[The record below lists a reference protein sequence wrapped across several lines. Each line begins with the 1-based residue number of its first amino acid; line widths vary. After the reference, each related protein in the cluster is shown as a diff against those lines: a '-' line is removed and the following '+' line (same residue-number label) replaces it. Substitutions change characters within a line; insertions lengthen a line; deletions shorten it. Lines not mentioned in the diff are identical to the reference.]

1 MLGLSRA
8 GSVFSLSLLEVS
20 QSELLTS
27 LRSFS
32 CGESPTPTMDL
43 AKVEPILFLQSH
55 AQLGVAAP
63 AIGMSCLGS
72 VFVLSVIETAWLGFL
87 LSPQSSSRPASC
99 ASAPGCIRPGSASPL
114 RSSGKTSSPA
124 LALDLLRLEPLLLP
138 RSYNRQDSA
147 MLLVGLSRLELVSFL
162 LVASM
167 SRLGLFLPT
176 RSLAQAGV
184 AVSVLGFSHIGPF
197 AFPRSSG
204 QTGPVTSACSQA
216 CSGSPLPA
224 LNFVCSELLLL
235 LRSSGRLSLSLPA
248 SNHCKAGPAVL
259 LQSYASSGPVPSV
272 FGFGKLG
279 LLLFAPDPSHC
290 GFLAPV
296 RSLACLGLALPAT
309 RQK

>member
-1 MLGLSRA
+1 MQEAS
-8 GSVFSLSLLEVS
+8 SLSPSWKSLS
-20 QSELLTS
+20 QSSSRLFGAS
-27 LRSFS
+27 LAVNPQLQRWILQKWSRSCS
-32 CGESPTPTMDL
+32 CSLMRNS
-43 AKVEPILFLQSH
+43 VLQLQPSEC
-55 AQLGVAAP
+55 P
-63 AIGMSCLGS
+63 AWARCS
-72 VFVLSVIETAWLGFL
+72 FLSVIETAWLGFL